1 MNTFLSL
8 FVLLAVVW
16 FLALLG
22 KERARREALRLRLEI
37 LEGMMA
43 KADRNDD
50 NLGRAVDA
58 LARAQNEV
66 VTPEAFDTLHKAH
79 LDLVERFTA
88 IARKTAQLP
97 G

>member
-8 FVLLAVVW
+8 IVLLAVVW
-16 FLALLG
+16 FLVVLG
-22 KERARREALRLRLEI
+22 KERARREALRQRLEI

-43 KADRNDD
+43 KADRNDE

-58 LARAQNEV
+58 LARSHDQA
-66 VTPEAFDTLHKAH
+66 VTPEAFDALHKAH
-79 LDLVERFTA
+79 LDLVERFTI